1 MAWELVDV
9 AHGQKKFMGMLRG
22 DELQVSSAIG
32 TPKTVRIH
40 GETFNVLEV
49 VPNDRDPVV
58 NLILDGVLV
67 EEEESDDQPDEGG
80 DDD

>member
-9 AHGQKKFMGMLRG
+9 AHGQKRLMGMLRG
-22 DELQVSSAIG
+22 NELQVSAQIG
-32 TPKTVRIH
+32 TPKTVRVH

-49 VPNDRDPVV
+49 IPNDRDPVV

-67 EEEESDDQPDEGG
+67 EEEESDDEPNEGG

>member
-9 AHGQKKFMGMLRG
+9 AHGQKKLMGMLRG
-22 DELQVSSAIG
+22 NELQVSAQIG
-32 TPKTVRIH
+32 TPKTVRVH

-49 VPNDRDPVV
+49 IPNDRDPVV

-67 EEEESDDQPDEGG
+67 EEEESDDEPNEGG

>member
-9 AHGQKKFMGMLRG
+9 SHGQKKLMGMLRG
-22 DELQVSSAIG
+22 NELQVSAQIG
-32 TPKTVRIH
+32 TPKTVRVH

-49 VPNDRDPVV
+49 IPSDRDPVV
-58 NLILDGVLV
+58 SLILDGVLV
-67 EEEESDDQPDEGG
+67 EEEESDDEPNEGG

>member
-9 AHGQKKFMGMLRG
+9 AHGQKKLMGMLRG
-22 DELQVSSAIG
+22 NELQVSEQIG
-32 TPKTVRIH
+32 TPKTVRVH

-49 VPNDRDPVV
+49 IPSDRDPVV

-67 EEEESDDQPDEGG
+67 EEEESDDEPNEGG